1 MLPFFPYRGMLRPI
15 SMVLAYTAG
24 ALCCMRLKTS
34 LGSERFCSPNLQYI
48 AFL

>member
-15 SMVLAYTAG
+15 IMVLAYAAG
-24 ALCCMRLKTS
+24 AFVLHAAKTS
-34 LGSERFCSPNLQYI
+34 LGSERFCSPNSQYI